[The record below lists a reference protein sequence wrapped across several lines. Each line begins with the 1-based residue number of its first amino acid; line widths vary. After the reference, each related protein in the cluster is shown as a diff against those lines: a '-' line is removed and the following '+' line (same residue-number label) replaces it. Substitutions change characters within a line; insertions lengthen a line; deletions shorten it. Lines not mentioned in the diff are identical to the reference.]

1 MKQLKLTS
9 VKLFDELYKSFKR
22 NTVDNGFTLQKLV
35 NRSIHHYIKD
45 NNFKDRLE
53 CTVSGSGYSI

>member
-9 VKLFDELYKSFKR
+9 VKLFDDLYKSFKK
-22 NTVDNGFTLQKLV
+22 NTIDNGFTLQKLV

-45 NNFKDRLE
+45 SNFKDKLE
-53 CTVSGSGYSI
+53 CTVSGSSYSI